1 MNIEFENNE
10 FTTRELLDYLK
21 KAYGSQING
30 APFSAY
36 NINNWIRIG
45 KIPTSYGDH
54 RIMKVVI
61 TPEFNNY
68 RVITIEGLTR
78 DLLSDFGLMEFKL
91 KSGKTAK
98 TKRPRKQR
106 TPFYFQTLKKMG
118 KQYTRKTISILP
130 ENWKEVGIKTNQ
142 LSRTRYRTG

>member
-1 MNIEFENNE
+1 MNIEFEENE
-10 FTTRELLDYLK
+10 FTSHELLDYLK
-21 KAYGSQING
+21 RAYGSQING

-45 KIPTSYGDH
+45 KIPMAYGDH
-54 RIMKVVI
+54 RILKVVV

-78 DLLSDFGLMEFKL
+78 DILSDLELLGFNL
-91 KSGKTAK
+91 KSGNTVK

-106 TPFYFQTLKKMG
+106 TQFYFQTLKKLG
-118 KQYTRKTISILP
+118 KQYTRKTLSILP
-130 ENWKEVGIKTNQ
+130 ENWKEVGIKANQ
-142 LSRTRYRTG
+142 LARTRYRTG